1 MIVHTLQRE
10 EMQNL
15 GKVISIQNQSIEL
28 CIKIFLQVLYL
39 S

>member
-1 MIVHTLQRE
+1 MIVHPLQRE

-15 GKVISIQNQSIEL
+15 GKVFSIQNQSIEL
-28 CIKIFLQVLYL
+28 RIFLQVLYL